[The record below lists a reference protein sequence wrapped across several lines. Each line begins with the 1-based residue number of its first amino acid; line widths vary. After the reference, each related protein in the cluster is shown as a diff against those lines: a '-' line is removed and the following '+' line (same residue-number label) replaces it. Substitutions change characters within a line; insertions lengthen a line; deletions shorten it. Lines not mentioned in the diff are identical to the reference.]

1 MEIKEAEENE
11 NVERRENKRYSIP
24 AVVKCKLFE
33 EVVSGKNSFQ
43 GFIQDISFGGVSL
56 EITDDFL
63 NIKEDLLKYTN
74 VEMELELNSPDGL
87 HRMNFSGIIKWHKR
101 VKKKDKNVLTLHI
114 QFHYL
119 DEKSAEVL
127 MKYLS
132 LGSGDKNLFWN
143 LWDNLSTYS

>member
-11 NVERRENKRYSIP
+11 NVERRKNKRYRIP

-43 GFIQDISFGGVSL
+43 GFIQDLSFGGVSL

-63 NIKEDLLKYTN
+63 NIKEDLIKYTN
-74 VEMELELNSPDGL
+74 IEMELEFNSPDGL
-87 HRMNFSGIIKWHKR
+87 HKMSFSGIIKWYKR
-101 VKKKDKNVLTLHI
+101 VKKKDKKVLNLHI

-119 DEKSAEVL
+119 DEKSADVL

>member
-11 NVERRENKRYSIP
+11 NVERRKNKRYRIP

-43 GFIQDISFGGVSL
+43 GFIQDLSFGGVSL
-56 EITDDFL
+56 EIKDDFL
-63 NIKEDLLKYTN
+63 NIKEDLIKYTN
-74 VEMELELNSPDGL
+74 IEMELEFNSPDGL
-87 HRMNFSGIIKWHKR
+87 HKMSFSGIIKWYKR
-101 VKKKDKNVLTLHI
+101 VKKKDKNVLNLHI

-119 DEKSAEVL
+119 DEKSADVL

-143 LWDNLSTYS
+143 LWDNLSMHS

>member
-11 NVERRENKRYSIP
+11 NVERRNNKRYSIP
-24 AVVKCKLFE
+24 AVVKCKLLE

-56 EITDDFL
+56 EISDDFL

-87 HRMNFSGIIKWHKR
+87 HQMNFSGIIKWYKR
-101 VKKKDKNVLTLHI
+101 VKKKDKNVLNLHI

-119 DEKSAEVL
+119 DEKSADVL

-143 LWDNLSTYS
+143 LWDNLSTHS

>member
-1 MEIKEAEENE
+1 MEIKETEENE

-43 GFIQDISFGGVSL
+43 GFIRDISFGGVSL

-87 HRMNFSGIIKWHKR
+87 HRMNFSGIIKWYKR
-101 VKKKDKNVLTLHI
+101 VKKKDKNVLTLHV

-119 DEKSAEVL
+119 DEKSAEIL
-127 MKYLS
+127 MKYVS